1 MSTLSKMSAF
11 DSIKVKV
18 QEDGDV
24 ELTKVAS
31 INQLE
36 AFSGDALYF
45 GISEIA
51 DGGLDSELISYGC
64 DPDRVKEA
72 IDEVLTSEYNETI
85 KV

>member
-1 MSTLSKMSAF
+1 MSTLSKMSAL

-24 ELTKVAS
+24 ELTKVNEEN
-31 INQLE
+31 ILNN
-36 AFSGDALYF
+36 ALYF
-45 GISEIA
+45 GISEVA

-64 DPDRVKEA
+64 EPDRVKEA

>member
-1 MSTLSKMSAF
+1 MSTLSKMSAL
-11 DSIKVKV
+11 DSIRIKV

-24 ELTKVAS
+24 ELTKV
-31 INQLE
+31 NE
-36 AFSGDALYF
+36 ANILNDALYF

-64 DPDRVKEA
+64 EPDRVKEA

-85 KV
+85 TV

>member
-1 MSTLSKMSAF
+1 MSTISKMSAL

-24 ELTKVAS
+24 ELTKVNEVN
-31 INQLE
+31 ILN
-36 AFSGDALYF
+36 DALYF

-64 DPDRVKEA
+64 EPDRVKEA

>member
-1 MSTLSKMSAF
+1 MSTLSKMSAL
-11 DSIKVKV
+11 DSIRIKV

-24 ELTKVAS
+24 ELTKV
-31 INQLE
+31 NE
-36 AFSGDALYF
+36 ANILNDALYF

-64 DPDRVKEA
+64 EPDRVKEA

>member
-1 MSTLSKMSAF
+1 MSTLSKMSAL

-24 ELTKVAS
+24 ELTKVNEEN
-31 INQLE
+31 ILNN
-36 AFSGDALYF
+36 ALYF
-45 GISEIA
+45 GISEVA

-64 DPDRVKEA
+64 EADRVKEA